1 MNGEKGVEIWNKI
14 LKASLSLPNSKIN
27 REAFL
32 RKELS
37 KRISSEQVEL
47 AIKTTPAKAKISKKI
62 IDDIAD
68 SCINWQTFQVTL
80 LSFIAGLPGGW
91 WMAGTI
97 PADLTQFYWHT
108 IQLVQ
113 KLIYLYGWPELF
125 EKVEDDIDDETLLRV
140 TIFIGVMF
148 GASAA
153 SKVVAELAEKLSLE
167 VSTRL
172 PRKALTK
179 YGIYNLAKQ
188 ISKWIGVKLT
198 KTTFSRAISKLV
210 PILGGFISGGISYLS
225 MAKMGKRL
233 QRHLREL
240 PLANQRENGDNGDAI
255 IYK

>member
-1 MNGEKGVEIWNKI
+1 
-14 LKASLSLPNSKIN
+14 
-27 REAFL
+27 
-32 RKELS
+32 
-37 KRISSEQVEL
+37 
-47 AIKTTPAKAKISKKI
+47 
-62 IDDIAD
+62 
-68 SCINWQTFQVTL
+68 
-80 LSFIAGLPGGW
+80 
-91 WMAGTI
+91 MAGTI

-108 IQLVQ
+108 IQLFQ

-125 EKVEDDIDDETLLRV
+125 EKVEDDIDDETLLRI

-188 ISKWIGVKLT
+188 ISKWIGVRLT
-198 KTTFSRAISKLV
+198 KTTFSEAISKLV

-225 MAKMGKRL
+225 MEKMGKRL

-240 PLANQRENGDNGDAI
+240 PLANQEENEDI
-255 IYK
+255 CK